1 MELRRLLLIAAAAAV
16 LTTAGASTAL
26 ARPDDHGGPGHHD
39 GDRGDRHGDRHDGDR
54 GHWGDR
60 GWRGDSDWHGGD
72 WRGDHDRYWRHGYGE
87 RRYIGSDRI
96 FWGLRRHHY
105 DRFLGDPMWYG
116 GRYVVRTY
124 DRFGRLVFVEI
135 DPYTG
140 DFIGE
145 VRF

>member
-1 MELRRLLLIAAAAAV
+1 MELRRFLLIAAAAAV
-16 LTTAGASTAL
+16 LTTAGAGTAL
-26 ARPDDHGGPGHHD
+26 ARPDDRGGPGHHD
-39 GDRGDRHGDRHDGDR
+39 GDRHGDRHDGDR

-72 WRGDHDRYWRHGYGE
+72 WRGDHDRYWRHDYGE
-87 RRYIGSDRI
+87 RRYIGSDLI
-96 FWGLRRHHY
+96 FRGLRHHHY
-105 DRFLGDPMWYG
+105 DRFLGDPMWYH

-124 DRFGRLVFVEI
+124 DRFGRLIFVEI

-140 DFIGE
+140 DFIGV